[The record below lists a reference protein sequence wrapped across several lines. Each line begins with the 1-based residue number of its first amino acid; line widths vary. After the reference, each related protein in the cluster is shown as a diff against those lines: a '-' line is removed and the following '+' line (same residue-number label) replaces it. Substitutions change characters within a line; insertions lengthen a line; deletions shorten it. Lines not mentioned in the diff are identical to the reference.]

1 MQVLRDLPWK
11 FFLLRKS
18 YTSNSELFFFP
29 TLFPK
34 LKIHPQKPSKN
45 CNFQRHKCTKNH
57 GHVES
62 FSLQVLQTEKR
73 RTRRRWKVG
82 AQLVEASS
90 FSQAKTMSQAHETS
104 HCLITHAK
112 SRKNQCPLPSS
123 SSSQTQ
129 LQEHGEVFL
138 VILVTILQKYYCC

>member
-1 MQVLRDLPWK
+1 MNSSSSQPFSQSSKYTHKSPAKTATFNATNAQRTTATSRVFPFK
-11 FFLLRKS
+11 FSKRK
-18 YTSNSELFFFP
+18 
-29 TLFPK
+29 
-34 LKIHPQKPSKN
+34 
-45 CNFQRHKCTKNH
+45 
-57 GHVES
+57 
-62 FSLQVLQTEKR
+62 KR
-73 RTRRRWKVG
+73 RRRRRCKVG